1 MEVGVRPALGIWV
14 PRSALAERGEVMPPE
29 LRNTGTYVTYGDLV
43 GHESSI
49 SEEEIIDRLRL
60 LSCADCI
67 AHLGDLSSR
76 LAFPGGP
83 QNWASLQRGLV
94 ERVVGNGEFGQMLA
108 AQLERDKPTVVFCE
122 QQLLH
127 LARLAILHADS
138 RPPDGFGDGRLYED
152 WVACLIAVND
162 LLDAGLAIEDPRERP
177 SWELRQCG
185 VNHVDDHLPATAI
198 HYEVYRKL
206 LPQLDP
212 KAATRLEA
220 AFESHTGISMAKFF
234 TIGGAVEARF
244 INATRGEES
253 GGLVLVPSTYFSSVK
268 ISEEEWKPFFDFVA
282 RDQEA
287 LRRELEAEDARYGET
302 AYSSL
307 SFARFPLFEGE
318 PGQYVPISMPA
329 LQRRFNEGIIHI
341 LSEAAE
347 DEKLNRTAHSSKFG
361 LPFQELVEHTLR
373 RGVEASGKV
382 VPIAADV
389 LYGPSPSN
397 ERRSSDVIL
406 GYERHPVFVEV
417 VSGPLRVGTLTRGDL
432 DDFAD
437 DLQRLVVGKAEQLDR
452 SITDF
457 REGELVVE
465 GIDPATAGKIW
476 PVIVTSH
483 AFPLRNEIDL
493 AVEAALREAG
503 FLQNRKVAP
512 LSILSAEEL
521 FFCEGFMQRGETFL
535 SLISGWKR
543 SPAAVHSFKNYLI
556 ERGGGRA
563 PGSKH
568 FERRF
573 AEALSEQRRLLFESE
588 KTVEEILAL
597 RG

>member
-1 MEVGVRPALGIWV
+1 
-14 PRSALAERGEVMPPE
+14 MPPE
-29 LRNTGTYVTYGDLV
+29 LRNIGAYITYGDLV

-49 SEEEIIDRLRL
+49 SEEEIIELLRP

-83 QNWASLQRGLV
+83 KNWASLQGGLV
-94 ERVVGNGEFGQMLA
+94 KRVVGDNEFGQRLI
-108 AQLERDKPTVVFCE
+108 AQLGRDKPTVIFCE

-127 LARLAILHADS
+127 LARLAILHADP
-138 RPPDGFGDGRLYED
+138 RPPDGFGEGRLYED

-162 LLDAGLAIEDPRERP
+162 LLDADLAIENPRERL

-185 VNHVDDHLPATAI
+185 MNHVDDHLPATAI
-198 HYEVYRKL
+198 HYEVYREL

-212 KAATRLEA
+212 KAAAQLEA
-220 AFESHTGISMAKFF
+220 AFENHTGISMAKFF
-234 TIGGAVEARF
+234 TIGSAVEARF
-244 INATRGEES
+244 INATLEEGD

-268 ISEEEWKPFFDFVA
+268 ISEQEWKPFFDFVA

-287 LRRELEAEDARYGET
+287 LRHELEAEDARYGKT
-302 AYSSL
+302 TYSSL
-307 SFARFPLFEGE
+307 TFARFPLFEGK
-318 PGQYVPISMPA
+318 PGEYVPISMPA
-329 LQRRFNEGIIHI
+329 LQRRFNEGVIHI

-347 DEKLNRTAHSSKFG
+347 EEELKRTTHSSKFG
-361 LPFQELVEHTLR
+361 VPFQKLVERTLR
-373 RGVEASGKV
+373 RGIMASGK

-389 LYGPSPSN
+389 LFGPSPSR

-406 GYERHPVFVEV
+406 GYERNPVFVEV

-432 DDFAD
+432 NDFAD

-452 SITDF
+452 SIADF
-457 REGELVVE
+457 RGGELIVE

-483 AFPLRNEIDL
+483 AFPLRSEINV
-493 AVEAALREAG
+493 AVEAALRKAG
-503 FLQNRKVAP
+503 FLQHSKIAP

-543 SPAAVHSFKNYLI
+543 SPAAAHSFKNYLI
-556 ERGGGRA
+556 EHGDGRA
-563 PGSKH
+563 PGSDH

-573 AEALSEQRRLLFESE
+573 AEALAEQRRLLFDSE

-597 RG
+597 RD